1 MKMSLVSVK
10 VRVHNGVL
18 TKRLGKNGKVP
29 RWKPQLTENKQTNK
43 KTQVFISHF
52 PKKEKKSIIMMIS
65 RTFRKTVVD
74 TLYDHFVKVE
84 FWLVLNCFGLW
95 GQVLLL
101 LQPLGQPRLHL
112 ERERLLVAFRGIC
125 CCCYNN
131 DFAGFSF
138 AHPHSSHTLYVMA
151 PLLLWVAVLT

>member
-1 MKMSLVSVK
+1 MSLVSVK

-29 RWKPQLTENKQTNK
+29 RWKPQLTKNKQTNK
-43 KTQVFISHF
+43 KHTSVHLTFS
-52 PKKEKKSIIMMIS
+52 KKKKKTSIIMMIS

-74 TLYDHFVKVE
+74 TLYDHFVKVV

-95 GQVLLL
+95 GQ
-101 LQPLGQPRLHL
+101 PLLHL

-138 AHPHSSHTLYVMA
+138 AHPHSSYTLYIMA
-151 PLLLWVAVLT
+151 PLLLWVSVLT

>member
-1 MKMSLVSVK
+1 MKA
-10 VRVHNGVL
+10 
-18 TKRLGKNGKVP
+18 TAD
-29 RWKPQLTENKQTNK
+29 QKQTNK
-43 KTQVFISHF
+43 QKTHKCSAHIFQ
-52 PKKEKKSIIMMIS
+52 KKKKTLIIMMIS

-74 TLYDHFVKVE
+74 TLYDHFVKVV
-84 FWLVLNCFGLW
+84 FWLVLNCFGLS
-95 GQVLLL
+95 G
-101 LQPLGQPRLHL
+101 QPLLHL

-138 AHPHSSHTLYVMA
+138 AHPHSSYTIYVMA

>member
-1 MKMSLVSVK
+1 MSLVSVK

-29 RWKPQLTENKQTNK
+29 RWKPQLTTNKQTNK
-43 KTQVFISHF
+43 KHKCSSHIF
-52 PKKEKKSIIMMIS
+52 QKKKKTSIIMMIS

-74 TLYDHFVKVE
+74 TLYDHFVKVV

-95 GQVLLL
+95 GQ
-101 LQPLGQPRLHL
+101 PLLHL

-138 AHPHSSHTLYVMA
+138 AHPHSSYTRYVMA
-151 PLLLWVAVLT
+151 PLLLWVSVLT

>member
-1 MKMSLVSVK
+1 MSLVSVK

-29 RWKPQLTENKQTNK
+29 RWKPQLTKNKQTNK
-43 KTQVFISHF
+43 KHTSVHLTFS
-52 PKKEKKSIIMMIS
+52 KKKKKTSIIMMIS

-74 TLYDHFVKVE
+74 TLYDHFVKVV

-95 GQVLLL
+95 GQ
-101 LQPLGQPRLHL
+101 PLLHL

-138 AHPHSSHTLYVMA
+138 AHPHSSYTLYVMA
-151 PLLLWVAVLT
+151 PLLLWVSVLT

>member
-1 MKMSLVSVK
+1 MKA
-10 VRVHNGVL
+10 
-18 TKRLGKNGKVP
+18 TAD
-29 RWKPQLTENKQTNK
+29 QKQTNK
-43 KTQVFISHF
+43 QKTHKCSSHIF
-52 PKKEKKSIIMMIS
+52 QKKKKTSIIMMIS

-74 TLYDHFVKVE
+74 TLYDHFVKVV

-95 GQVLLL
+95 GQ
-101 LQPLGQPRLHL
+101 PLLHL

-138 AHPHSSHTLYVMA
+138 AHPHSSYTLYVMA
-151 PLLLWVAVLT
+151 PLLLWVSGAYIKILCYVFYHVCELPFAGSLKSRLDHLGI

>member
-1 MKMSLVSVK
+1 MSLVSVK

-29 RWKPQLTENKQTNK
+29 RWKPQLTKNKQTNK
-43 KTQVFISHF
+43 KHTSVHLTFS
-52 PKKEKKSIIMMIS
+52 KKRKKTSIIMMIS

-74 TLYDHFVKVE
+74 TLYDHFVKVV

-95 GQVLLL
+95 GQ
-101 LQPLGQPRLHL
+101 PLLHL

-138 AHPHSSHTLYVMA
+138 AHPHSSYTLYVMA
-151 PLLLWVAVLT
+151 PLLLWVSVLT

>member
-1 MKMSLVSVK
+1 MSLVSVK

-29 RWKPQLTENKQTNK
+29 RWKPQLTKNKQTKKKHTSVHLTFSKKKK
-43 KTQVFISHF
+43 KT
-52 PKKEKKSIIMMIS
+52 SIIMMIS
-65 RTFRKTVVD
+65 RTFRRTVVD
-74 TLYDHFVKVE
+74 TLYNHFVKVV

-95 GQVLLL
+95 GQ
-101 LQPLGQPRLHL
+101 PLLHL

-138 AHPHSSHTLYVMA
+138 AHPHSSYTLYVMA
-151 PLLLWVAVLT
+151 ALLLWVS

>member
-1 MKMSLVSVK
+1 MSLVSVK

-29 RWKPQLTENKQTNK
+29 RWKPQLTKNKQTNK
-43 KTQVFISHF
+43 KHTSVHLTFS
-52 PKKEKKSIIMMIS
+52 KKKKKTSIIMMIS

-74 TLYDHFVKVE
+74 TLYDHFVKVV

-95 GQVLLL
+95 GQ
-101 LQPLGQPRLHL
+101 PLLHL

-138 AHPHSSHTLYVMA
+138 AHPHSSYTRYVMA
-151 PLLLWVAVLT
+151 PLLLWVSVLT

>member
-1 MKMSLVSVK
+1 MHLLIHQWFIQELKKKKRNTETM
-10 VRVHNGVL
+10 VRFQGETHSWPK
-18 TKRLGKNGKVP
+18 T
-29 RWKPQLTENKQTNK
+29 NKQTKN
-43 KTQVFISHF
+43 TQVFISHF
-52 PKKEKKSIIMMIS
+52 PKKEKNINDLLIS

-74 TLYDHFVKVE
+74 TLYDHFVKVM

-95 GQVLLL
+95 GQ
-101 LQPLGQPRLHL
+101 PLLHL

-138 AHPHSSHTLYVMA
+138 AHPHSSYTFYVMA
-151 PLLLWVAVLT
+151 PLLLWVSVLT